1 MIILTIYY
9 IDRKTGK
16 KEKET
21 VAGEKFLR
29 WINDTKMG
37 NSILETFVRKKLFS
51 TLYGKLQDLSISKKK
66 IPSFINDLDIDM
78 SEAVKESH
86 DMYSNFNDFFARRL
100 KDDTR
105 PIAEDNNT
113 LISPADGRVF
123 AYENID
129 INKVLQIKGSHYSLE
144 ELLQSKSL
152 ASKYENGTCIV
163 IRLCPADYHR
173 FHFPDGGVAEK
184 SKFIDGYY
192 YSVNPMTLR
201 KFTEVYCRNKREIT
215 VFKSNNFGEVL
226 LIEVGATCVGSII
239 QTYEPNI
246 KVNKGDEKGYF
257 KFGGST
263 VIMFIKKG
271 QVKIDRDIIENTKNH
286 IETKINMGEGIGK
299 K

>member
-51 TLYGKLQDLSISKKK
+51 ILYGKLQDLSISKKK
-66 IPSFINDLDIDM
+66 IPGFINALDIDM

-105 PIAEDNNT
+105 PINKDNNI